1 MLDHLYSHPRALARH
16 RDAPHARARERFL
29 VQCADQGYP
38 LSSLRKIAWQLL
50 VVASS
55 IDLRKRSRVSVEEIK
70 RAASKPAVFNGR
82 SSSDPGASPK
92 STQQLFVHVATAW
105 LGFLGRLQAPR
116 AVHTGFSRR
125 ISAFERYMREER
137 GLSPATIRMR
147 CEALGWFSAFLP
159 ERRRVLDE
167 ISVADVD
174 AFLATKG
181 SAGWSRASVDVLA
194 GSLRS
199 FFRYAHEQHWCAVDI
214 AATIEGPRIFA
225 QERPPR
231 GLPWADVQR
240 LLVSSTGSSAAD
252 IRDHAILLLL
262 ALYGLRA
269 GEVSRLR
276 LDDIDW
282 VLELVSVTRPKQ
294 RCAQQYP
301 WLPLVGEAV
310 LRYLR
315 EARPRCTRRELFLT
329 INAPHR
335 SLSSHSVSAL
345 VRARLKA
352 VGLTMP
358 RRGAHRLRHACAM
371 HLLASGFSFKE
382 IGDHLGHRSADST
395 FTYAK
400 VDLAGLRQV
409 AELDMGAL
417 L

>member
-16 RDAPHARARERFL
+16 RDAPLARARERFL
-29 VQCADQGYP
+29 VHCADQGYP

-50 VVASS
+50 VVVST
-55 IDLRKRSRVSVEEIK
+55 IDLRKRKIGVEEIE
-70 RAASKPAVFNGR
+70 RAATRPAVFCR
-82 SSSDPGASPK
+82 RFSPDPGDSPK
-92 STQQLFVHVATAW
+92 STQQLFVHAATAW

-116 AVHTGFSRR
+116 AVHTEFSRQV
-125 ISAFERYMREER
+125 SAFERYMREER
-137 GLSPATIRMR
+137 GLSPATIRFR
-147 CEALGWFSAFLP
+147 CDALGWFSAFLP
-159 ERRRVLDE
+159 QRRRMLDE

-181 SAGWSRASVDVLA
+181 SAGWSRASLDLLA
-194 GSLRS
+194 ASLRS
-199 FFRYAHEQHWCAVDI
+199 FFRYAYDQHWCAADI
-214 AATIEGPRIFA
+214 AAVIKGPRIFA

-240 LLVSSTGSSAAD
+240 LLGSSMGSSAAD
-252 IRDHAILLLL
+252 IRDHAILMLL

-269 GEVSRLR
+269 GEVSRLC
-276 LDDIDW
+276 LDDVDW
-282 VLELVSVTRPKQ
+282 VAELVSVTRPKQ
-294 RCAQQYP
+294 RCAQPYP
-301 WLPLVGEAV
+301 WLPAVGEAV

-315 EARPRCTRRELFLT
+315 EARPRCIRRELFLT

-352 VGLTMP
+352 VGVTVP
-358 RRGAHRLRHACAM
+358 RTGAHRLRHACAM

-409 AELDMGAL
+409 AEFDMGAL